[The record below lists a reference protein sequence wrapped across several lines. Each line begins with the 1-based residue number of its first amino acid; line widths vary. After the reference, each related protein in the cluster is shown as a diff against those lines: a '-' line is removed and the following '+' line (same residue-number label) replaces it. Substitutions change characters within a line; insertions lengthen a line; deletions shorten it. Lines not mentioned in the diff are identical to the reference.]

1 MSETMDNQSL
11 SRFEL
16 EESGAMAYADYRLAD
31 GVLSIKYVFAPESLR
46 GTGAAG
52 RLMEGV
58 GAHARANN
66 LKIIPICGYAASW
79 LRRHSETADLLA

>member
-1 MSETMDNQSL
+1 MTGVNNNTAN

-16 EESGAMAYADYRLAD
+16 EESGATTYADYSLSN

-52 RLMEGV
+52 RLMDGIV
-58 GAHARANN
+58 LYARENN
-66 LKIIPICGYAASW
+66 LKIMPICGYAVSW
-79 LRRHSETADLLA
+79 LRRHSETADLQA